1 MAVTINNKPSM
12 EGKHEHRFYEY
23 YGFVDSEGDFFL
35 ITENDNVV
43 LMNDNFT
50 NYTIYDQSIEEFLM
64 SEFNTTLIRAYEKN
78 EFDIIIN
85 LK

>member
-12 EGKHEHRFYEY
+12 EGKYEHRFYEY

-35 ITENDNVV
+35 ITENDSVII
-43 LMNDNFT
+43 MNDNFT
-50 NYTIYDQSIEEFLM
+50 AYTVYDHSIEEFLM
-64 SEFNTTLIRAYEKN
+64 SEFNTTLVRAYRKD